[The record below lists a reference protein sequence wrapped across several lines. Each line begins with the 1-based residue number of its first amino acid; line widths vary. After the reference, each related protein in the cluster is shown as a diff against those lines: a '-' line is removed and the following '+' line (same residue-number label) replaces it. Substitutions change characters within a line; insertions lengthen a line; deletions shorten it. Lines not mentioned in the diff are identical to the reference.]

1 MNRKESKVELLK
13 ETISP
18 YMGTVRFFLG
28 LVVALLSLFLYL
40 YQPAQGTVLSR
51 TADAQA
57 QQLEVTREEIARVSI
72 QLSDQITL
80 DRVRQYAQE
89 NGLQFGGN
97 ANVHLIWESPTDDQ
111 TAMRR

>member
-1 MNRKESKVELLK
+1 MNRKEDRMELLK
-13 ETISP
+13 ERISP
-18 YMGTVRFFLG
+18 YMGTVKFFLG

-51 TADAQA
+51 KADAQA

-72 QLSDQITL
+72 RLSDQITL
-80 DRVRQYAQE
+80 DKVRQYAQE

-97 ANVHLIWESPTDDQ
+97 ANMRLIWDSSENDQ